1 MLEESRQKDLPH
13 IDVYFPSLGQQ
24 NQTPSE
30 WYGTKLARQ
39 QAYQEQRVFAKRQRV
54 RFGGC
59 GGCSGASSNDH
70 GDYDYDD
77 DEDEDDNIDDGE
89 GEKDHGEA
97 DTKQAWQFSQVAKSF
112 AAKEQKLFK
121 TMAGRC
127 KRIEEEVEEEEE
139 EFPWRSSDRRN
150 GITRHSE

>member
-1 MLEESRQKDLPH
+1 MPEVSRQKEPPH
-13 IDVYFPSLGQQ
+13 IDIYFPSLGHKT
-24 NQTPSE
+24 QTPSE
-30 WYGTKLARQ
+30 WYGTKLAKQ

-59 GGCSGASSNDH
+59 DGSSGTSSD
-70 GDYDYDD
+70 DYGDD
-77 DEDEDDNIDDGE
+77 DDDDYDEDDNIDDGE
-89 GEKDHGEA
+89 GEKDHAEA
-97 DTKQAWQFSQVAKSF
+97 DTKQAWQFSQLAKSF

-127 KRIEEEVEEEEE
+127 KRIEEEVEEEE
-139 EFPWRSSDRRN
+139 FPWRSSDRRN